1 MMPEAEPAVLV
12 ADDGH
17 VRTVTINRPERRNA
31 LSDEVL
37 EGLTSSLEKAEEDA
51 GVRVVILTG
60 AGSAFCAGGDISGH
74 KRRADEGRS
83 ITGIRNYYVTRGA
96 RAAERI
102 LAFQKPIVAAVNGA
116 AAGAGV
122 QLSLFCDL
130 RVASEKAFLL
140 TPFADRGMSPDWF
153 STQLLPQYIGLGRAL
168 DLLLTGRRLGAQEAL
183 QWGLFTRVSPAGTF
197 MDDARELAQSLAA
210 KPPVSLS
217 VTKRM
222 LRSWSNANQTASAE
236 FEALALAFCQM
247 TDDHAEAVRAFT
259 EKRPGE
265 YLGR

>member
-1 MMPEAEPAVLV
+1 MSDIEPAVV
-12 ADDGH
+12 VEDDGH
-17 VRTVTINRPERRNA
+17 VRTLTINRPDRRNA

-37 EGLTSSLEKAEEDA
+37 DGLTSSLEEAEGEAD
-51 GVRVVILTG
+51 VRIVILTG
-60 AGSAFCAGGDISGH
+60 TGPAFCAGGDISGH

-96 RAAERI
+96 RVAERI

-122 QLSLFCDL
+122 QLSLMCDL
-130 RVASEKAFLL
+130 RVASENAFLV

-153 STQLLPQYIGLGRAL
+153 STQLLPQYVGLGRAM
-168 DLLLTGRRLGAQEAL
+168 DLLLTGRRLGAREAL
-183 QWGLFTRVSPAGTF
+183 EWGLFTKVSPAETF
-197 MDDARELAQSLAA
+197 MDDARELARLLAA

-222 LRSWSNANQTASAE
+222 LRSWSNANQTVGAE

-247 TDDHAEAVRAFT
+247 TDDHAEAVRAFMD
-259 EKRPGE
+259 KREGD
-265 YLGR
+265 YSGR